1 MNAPVLSLAMNLPP
15 ERAVEYFR
23 SRGLRIGA
31 SWQET
36 AQAVRA
42 GAFSVAAVTRADV
55 LQDIRASI
63 DRAVAEG
70 ITYQDWLKTLRP
82 QLAAKGWL
90 GRNVTDPAT
99 GEILPGRGLRPRH
112 LETVFRTNT
121 QAAYMAGRYKAMVE
135 NSDRRPNWMY
145 VAVLDNRTR
154 PRHRSLNGR
163 VFRWD
168 DPAWSALYPPNGYNC
183 RCRVRALTDD
193 EMTAE
198 GLSQSRGEGQMET
211 VDIDLGPRRG
221 KLAVTGYRD
230 PLTRELFAPD
240 PGFDHAPAGSWGRDV
255 ALARTVQAIQ
265 SPEIRMQTW
274 QALNGSSARAGA
286 WRDFVSQVTGSRG
299 EAVRRAGH
307 VGQVLGFVDD
317 QVAGFARRMG
327 DAQPTRVAVMTEKQL
342 LHADNARYEAGG
354 IRLEP
359 DDYAMLPAIVAKPDA
374 VFWDALHRNVVLVRW
389 LTGDQAVML
398 PITAAYREKKIG
410 RIDAVVNAFRIPA
423 ARVRDRGRFVPM
435 ADVAGGGAE

>member
-1 MNAPVLSLAMNLPP
+1 MIKALLKLAMNLVP

-23 SRGLRIGA
+23 SRGMRIGA
-31 SWQET
+31 DWRET
-36 AQAVRA
+36 AAAARA

-99 GEILPGRGLRPRH
+99 GEILPGRGLRPAH
-112 LETVFRTNT
+112 LDTTFRTNV
-121 QAAYMAGRYKAMVE
+121 QGSYMAGRYKGMVE
-135 NSDRRPNWMY
+135 NVDQRPFWMY

-154 PRHRSLNGR
+154 PRHRSMHGR

-168 DPAWSALYPPNGYNC
+168 DPIWGVLWPPNGYRC
-183 RCRVRALTDD
+183 RCRIRALTA
-193 EMTAE
+193 EEVAAE
-198 GLSQSRGEGQMET
+198 GLAVSEGARFMET
-211 VDIDLGPRRG
+211 VTVDLGPRRG
-221 KLAVTGYRD
+221 KMAVTGFRD
-230 PLTRELFAPD
+230 PVTREFFAPD
-240 PGFDHAPAGSWGRDV
+240 PGFDHNPAGSWGRDV

-317 QVAGFARRMG
+317 GIAGFARRMG
-327 DAQPTRVAVMTEKQL
+327 EAQPTRVAVMTEKQL
-342 LHADNARYEAGG
+342 LHADSARHEAGG

-359 DDYAMLPAIVAKPDA
+359 DDYAMLPGIVAKPDA
-374 VFWDALHRNVVLVRW
+374 VFWDRDHGNVVLVRW
-389 LTGDQAVML
+389 LEGDMAVFL
-398 PITAAYREKKIG
+398 PITAARAEKKIG
-410 RIDAVVNAFRIPA
+410 RVDAVVNAYRVPA
-423 ARVRDRGRFVPM
+423 ARFADTERFVPM
-435 ADVAGGGAE
+435 SRAVAQ

>member
-1 MNAPVLSLAMNLPP
+1 M
-15 ERAVEYFR
+15 
-23 SRGLRIGA
+23 
-31 SWQET
+31 
-36 AQAVRA
+36 
-42 GAFSVAAVTRADV
+42 RADV
-55 LQDIRASI
+55 LQDIFSGI

-99 GEILPGRGLRPRH
+99 GEILPGRGLRPAH
-112 LETVFRTNT
+112 LDTTFRTNV
-121 QAAYMAGRYKAMVE
+121 QGSYMGGRYKGMVE
-135 NSDRRPNWMY
+135 NVDRRPFWMY

-154 PRHRSLNGR
+154 PRHRSMHGR
-163 VFRWD
+163 IFRWD
-168 DPAWSALYPPNGYNC
+168 DPIWGVLWPPNGYRC
-183 RCRVRALTDD
+183 RCRIRALTA
-193 EMTAE
+193 EEVEAE
-198 GLSQSRGEGQMET
+198 GLVVSEGARFMET
-211 VDIDLGPRRG
+211 VTVDLGPRRG
-221 KLAVTGYRD
+221 KMAVTGFRD
-230 PLTRELFAPD
+230 PVTREFFAPD
-240 PGFDHAPAGSWGRDV
+240 PGFDHNPAGSWGRDV

-286 WRDFVSQVTGSRG
+286 WRDFVSQVTGSRS

-342 LHADNARYEAGG
+342 LHADSARHEAGG

-359 DDYAMLPAIVAKPDA
+359 DDYAMLPGIVAKPDA